1 MDEELVPLLKM
12 AVEMRKRVTDQLA
25 KILPAEF
32 SGVEYEYA
40 LKRR

>member
-1 MDEELVPLLKM
+1 MIPMLEM

-32 SGVEYEYA
+32 TGIQYGFEMTV
-40 LKRR
+40 R